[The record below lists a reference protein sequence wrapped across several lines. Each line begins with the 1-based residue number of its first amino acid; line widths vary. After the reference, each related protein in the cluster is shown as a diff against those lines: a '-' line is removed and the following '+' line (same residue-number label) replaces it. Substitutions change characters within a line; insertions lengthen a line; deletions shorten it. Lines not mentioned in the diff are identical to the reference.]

1 MENIITYL
9 KVKEQENT
17 KIALELAVKTA
28 RELGIKDIVFAST
41 VGGTAKMMADEI
53 EREGL
58 NVTVVTHAF
67 NSEGK
72 NPMDEEL
79 RSYIKE
85 KGINV
90 LTAGHALSSG
100 ERSLSGGFGGVYP
113 LEIIANTLRM
123 FGQGTKV
130 CVEIGAMAADAGIVK
145 SGEPIVAV
153 GGTGRG
159 ADTVI
164 VLRPQP
170 SSTLIKTKIDKI
182 ICKPLE

>member
-53 EREGL
+53 DREGL

-72 NPMDEEL
+72 NPMDSEL
-79 RSYIKE
+79 RAYIE
-85 KGINV
+85 KK
-90 LTAGHALSSG
+90 
-100 ERSLSGGFGGVYP
+100 
-113 LEIIANTLRM
+113 LE
-123 FGQGTKV
+123 F
-130 CVEIGAMAADAGIVK
+130 
-145 SGEPIVAV
+145 
-153 GGTGRG
+153 
-159 ADTVI
+159 
-164 VLRPQP
+164 
-170 SSTLIKTKIDKI
+170 
-182 ICKPLE
+182 

>member
-1 MENIITYL
+1 MEEKITYL
-9 KVKEQENT
+9 KLKEAENT
-17 KIALELAVKTA
+17 EKALKLAVETA
-28 RELGIKDIVFAST
+28 RKYGIKDIVFAST
-41 VGGTAKMMADEI
+41 VGTTAKMMADEI
-53 EREGL
+53 KHEGL
-58 NVTVVTHAF
+58 NAIVVTHAY

-79 RSYIKE
+79 RAYIKE
-85 KGINV
+85 KGIV
-90 LTAGHALSSG
+90 VITAGHALSSG
-100 ERSLSGGFGGVYP
+100 ERSLSTAFGGVYP

-130 CVEIGAMAADAGIVK
+130 CVEIGAMAADAGVVK

-170 SSTLIKTKIDKI
+170 SSNVIKTKIDRI
-182 ICKPLE
+182 ICKPIE